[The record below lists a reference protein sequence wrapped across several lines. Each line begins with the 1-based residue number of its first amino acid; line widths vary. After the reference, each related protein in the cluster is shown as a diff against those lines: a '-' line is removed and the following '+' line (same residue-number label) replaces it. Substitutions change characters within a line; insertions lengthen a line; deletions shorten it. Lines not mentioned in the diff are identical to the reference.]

1 MERPR
6 YSMTK
11 TNFHNMSPQIQPFKG
26 IPTQGGKLPPSKSK
40 KVIFFSTNTKE
51 DTHKTTIPP
60 LATKIT
66 GSNNHFFLISL
77 SINELNSS
85 IKRHRLTNWIC
96 KQDPTFCCI
105 QETHLSDKDK
115 HHLRIKGWK
124 TIPKQRV
131 PRNKLE

>member
-66 GSNNHFFLISL
+66 GSNNHFSLMSLNISAVK
-77 SINELNSS
+77 SP
-85 IKRHRLTNWIC
+85 IKRHRLTDWIH
-96 KQDPTFCCI
+96 KQDPFCYI
-105 QETHLSDKDK
+105 QGTHFINKDRQY
-115 HHLRIKGWK
+115 LRVKDWK
-124 TIPKQRV
+124 TILQ
-131 PRNKLE
+131 ETS